1 MESPKFDLSDRLLD
15 FAAEVIK
22 LTTFLNKT
30 FNGRHIAG
38 QLMRS
43 ATSAGANWEETC
55 GAESRQDFAHKMQI
69 VLKEL
74 RESKYWLML
83 LIKANILPGQQA
95 ELDILLQEAKEL
107 CNIVGKAVVTT
118 KANS

>member
-1 MESPKFDLSDRLLD
+1 MEKPKFDLADRLLD

-22 LTTFLNKT
+22 LTASLNKT

-55 GAESRQDFAHKMQI
+55 GAESRQDFVHKMQI

-74 RESKYWLML
+74 RESKYWLR
-83 LIKANILPGQQA
+83 LIKRANLLPGHQP
-95 ELDILLQEAKEL
+95 EVDSLLQEAKEL
-107 CNIVGKAVVTT
+107 NNIVGKAVVTT
-118 KANS
+118 KANT